1 MEYHPW
7 SSKWL
12 DAVCQLWNEQCGDRF
27 PMRPELLRQNS
38 LDDPHLLPEGSW
50 VAVEKENQRLVGV
63 VIAKKWSEA
72 DPVTWGKGSGWIQ
85 ALLVD
90 RACRRQGIGA
100 ELLKRAE
107 SALFQQNVEKIS
119 LGSDWWH
126 YFPGVPDEE
135 QETMRWAEKR
145 GYIAGKQ
152 LFDLISSPEETA
164 GNRSASG
171 VGQPATG
178 KEQLAFSVGQPA
190 TGKEQLAFSV
200 GQPATGKERPASGVE
215 QSVSG
220 KERPAF
226 GTELPTFAEV
236 TFREGK
242 PEDRDALMAFFNRC
256 FPGRW
261 EYEALCYFEKGG
273 TGREFVLAEKNGAI
287 IGFCRINDA
296 RSPIIAQNVYWA
308 PLFADEL
315 GGIGPLGIDPQERK
329 YGYGRGVVEAGIYF
343 LRQRGIERI
352 CIDWTDLVD
361 FYRKLGFEVWK
372 GYRSYSK
379 ILNVG

>member
-50 VAVEKENQRLVGV
+50 VAVEKENQRPVGV

-145 GYIAGKQ
+145 GTSPGSSC
-152 LFDLISSPEETA
+152 LI
-164 GNRSASG
+164 
-171 VGQPATG
+171 
-178 KEQLAFSVGQPA
+178 
-190 TGKEQLAFSV
+190 
-200 GQPATGKERPASGVE
+200 
-215 QSVSG
+215 
-220 KERPAF
+220 
-226 GTELPTFAEV
+226 
-236 TFREGK
+236 
-242 PEDRDALMAFFNRC
+242 
-256 FPGRW
+256 
-261 EYEALCYFEKGG
+261 
-273 TGREFVLAEKNGAI
+273 
-287 IGFCRINDA
+287 
-296 RSPIIAQNVYWA
+296 
-308 PLFADEL
+308 
-315 GGIGPLGIDPQERK
+315 
-329 YGYGRGVVEAGIYF
+329 
-343 LRQRGIERI
+343 
-352 CIDWTDLVD
+352 
-361 FYRKLGFEVWK
+361 
-372 GYRSYSK
+372 
-379 ILNVG
+379 

>member
-7 SSKWL
+7 TSKWL

-27 PMRPELLRQNS
+27 PMRAELLRQNS

-50 VAVEKENQRLVGV
+50 VAVEEESLRPVGV
-63 VIAKKWSEA
+63 VIAKRWSEA
-72 DPVTWGKGSGWIQ
+72 DPVTWGKGTGWIQ

-90 RACRRQGIGA
+90 RAYRRQGIGA

-107 SALFQQNVEKIS
+107 SALFQQNVVKIS

-135 QETMRWAEKR
+135 QETMRWVERR

-152 LFDLISSPEETA
+152 LFDLISSQEETA
-164 GNRSASG
+164 EKQPSSSA
-171 VGQPATG
+171 
-178 KEQLAFSVGQPA
+178 
-190 TGKEQLAFSV
+190 
-200 GQPATGKERPASGVE
+200 
-215 QSVSG
+215 
-220 KERPAF
+220 
-226 GTELPTFAEV
+226 ELPVFADV

-242 PEDRDALMAFFNRC
+242 PEDRDALLAFFNRC

-261 EYEALCYFEKGG
+261 EYEAICYFEKGG
-273 TGREFVLAEKNGAI
+273 TGREYVLAEKNGTM

-315 GGIGPLGIDPQERK
+315 GGIGPLGIDLQERK
-329 YGYGRGVVEAGIYF
+329 YGYGRAVVEAGIYF